1 MTKSKQS
8 DLNTFLK
15 VDYKEDNSIWLTNS
29 LTLRKIIGVL
39 GMAMPL
45 LLYVFLYFD
54 NGLQQPLESISHYYY
69 TRVSGIFVII
79 LSLLAFFLI
88 VYKGKEPIDFYIS
101 LFAGIFALLV
111 VLFPTNNITETCCD
125 SIKKYAVTFL
135 PVTDLSTFR
144 MYFHYTV
151 AGFFFICLSYMSFFL
166 FTKSSKSPSERGAK
180 KTIRNGIYRTCG
192 ILMLLAILVLFA
204 GSLKIISASYFKT
217 FPLTFWMETL
227 AIESFGFAWLVKGE
241 TLFKD

>member
-8 DLNTFLK
+8 NLNTFLK

-45 LLYVFLYFD
+45 LLFVFLYLD

-88 VYKGKEPIDFYIS
+88 VYKGKKPIDFYIS
-101 LFAGIFALLV
+101 LLAGVFALLV
-111 VLFPTNNITETCCD
+111 VLFPTNNITEACCD
-125 SIKKYAVTFL
+125 SAKKYAVTFL

-151 AGFFFICLSYMSFFL
+151 AGLFFLCLSYMSFFL
-166 FTKSSKSPSERGAK
+166 FTKSNKPPTERGAK
-180 KTIRNGIYRTCG
+180 KNIRNRIYRTCG
-192 ILMLLAILVLFA
+192 VLMLLAILVLFA
-204 GSLKIISASYFKT
+204 GSLKIIPQACFKT
-217 FPLTFWMETL
+217 SSLTFWMETL
-227 AIESFGFAWLVKGE
+227 AIESFGLAWLVKGE

>member
-1 MTKSKQS
+1 MNKSKQS
-8 DLNTFLK
+8 NLNTFLK

-39 GMAMPL
+39 GMVMPL
-45 LLYVFLYFD
+45 LLFIFLYLD
-54 NGLQQPLESISHYYY
+54 NGMQQPLESISHYYY

-88 VYKGKEPIDFYIS
+88 VYKGKEPVDFYIS

-111 VLFPTNNITETCCD
+111 VLFPTNNITEICGD
-125 SIKKYAVTFL
+125 AAKKYAVTIL
-135 PVTDLSTFR
+135 PNSDFR
-144 MYFHYTV
+144 VYFHYT
-151 AGFFFICLSYMSFFL
+151 AAALFFLCLSYMSFFL
-166 FTKSSKSPSERGAK
+166 FTKSDKSPSKRGTHK
-180 KTIRNGIYRTCG
+180 IIRNRIYRTCG
-192 ILMLLAILVLFA
+192 VLMLLALLTLFA
-204 GSLKIISASYFKT
+204 GSLKIIHPSYFKT